1 VFRQSPAVRLRE
13 RAVAA
18 LQQSTTLLKHGLS
31 LLKQGRGEAAR
42 KLLSEARAK
51 RNDSVWL
58 MAKANELDKASGG
71 GVSSHHY
78 PAPSS
83 NIDSR

>member
-1 VFRQSPAVRLRE
+1 MLRQSSAVRLRE

-31 LLKQGRGEAAR
+31 LLKQGRSEAGHE
-42 KLLSEARAK
+42 LLNEARAK

-58 MAKANELDKASGG
+58 MAKANELEKAFDRQ
-71 GVSSHHY
+71 VSPTHY

-83 NIDSR
+83 KVHPR